1 MSSGGGGR
9 VAPTGGPHLSKAHG
23 SPVHVEPGSQDRR
36 GAAHHE
42 APMWRPRG
50 QPRGWRTDGPDL
62 MDGRPDGGGAAR
74 LGHARARLKPARQP
88 WHVAARGRPLAASG
102 SLLAKGEAGR
112 TLFGFGRTH
121 QFDRTRSGASRHLA
135 SRGQLGSLPKGGW
148 RVFWTI
154 PMPLT
159 VI

>member
-42 APMWRPRG
+42 APMWWPRG

-62 MDGRPDGGGAAR
+62 LDGRPDGGGAAR
-74 LGHARARLKPARQP
+74 LGHAWARLKPGRQP

-102 SLLAKGEAGR
+102 RRRGERRQERERGKEGR
-112 TLFGFGRTH
+112 PHREVRPARREATANGDGNRTD
-121 QFDRTRSGASRHLA
+121 QQNEMD
-135 SRGQLGSLPKGGW
+135 
-148 RVFWTI
+148 
-154 PMPLT
+154 
-159 VI
+159 